1 MIHGII
7 FCIISYAH
15 ILCHLSLW
23 LNYDFPEDIDDRD
36 SVFMEQ
42 MAARGYVAVTVDYA
56 DSTLGYTS
64 GCTGFNDKSSK
75 IFNESNTGT
84 VLHQLCRDTNNLFNH
99 GPNVPVDCDMGVA
112 VNGWSQ
118 GAHIAALGASN
129 SPGGLV
135 TGGKS

>member
-1 MIHGII
+1 
-7 FCIISYAH
+7 
-15 ILCHLSLW
+15 
-23 LNYDFPEDIDDRD
+23 
-36 SVFMEQ
+36 MEQ
-42 MAARGYVAVTVDYA
+42 MASRGYVAVTVDYA
-56 DSTLGYTS
+56 DDTLGYTS
-64 GCTGFNDKSSK
+64 GCSGFNDKSSK

-118 GAHIAALGASN
+118 GAHIAALGASD